1 MYDDNAI
8 DIIREVI
15 NIGIGEAA
23 DALSKLVDTRVVIT
37 VPDVHVMD
45 IKNVQAYVRN
55 EVKSVGVYI
64 SQDFKDVVRGKTLL
78 FYTKD
83 CCISLLN
90 AIYGETLRTSSL
102 TESGIATL
110 NEIGNVIMVSCMS
123 EISNMI
129 EGRIAFELPEV
140 TIEISE
146 NYFQNLLADLDE
158 LDKAVIVKNGIRIKE
173 NDIEGYLFVLLSF
186 ENFNIVIEK
195 LREKMT

>member
-1 MYDDNAI
+1 
-8 DIIREVI
+8 
-15 NIGIGEAA
+15 
-23 DALSKLVDTRVVIT
+23 
-37 VPDVHVMD
+37 MD

>member
-8 DIIREVI
+8 DIIREMV

-23 DALSKLVDTRVVIT
+23 DALSKLVNTRVIIT
-37 VPDVHVMD
+37 VPDIYVMD
-45 IKNVQAYVRN
+45 VKAALAYIRDQ
-55 EVKSVGVYI
+55 VKSVGVYI
-64 SQDFKDVVRGKTLL
+64 SQDFRDAVRGKTLL
-78 FYTKD
+78 FYTKE

-90 AIYGETLRTSSL
+90 AIYGQTLKTSL

-129 EGRIAFELPEV
+129 AGRIVFELPEA

-146 NYFQNLLADLDE
+146 NYFQNLLKDLDE

-186 ENFNIVIEK
+186 ENFNYLFMK
-195 LREKMT
+195 P